1 MTQLVTA
8 TLSSKG
14 QITLPKAA
22 REVLGFKT
30 AGELVGFLVNAETH
44 KVELTRLRVVPEDP
58 DFTAEEYRKLFRLR
72 KERGG
77 KTFRSSQAF
86 LNHLKKL

>member
-22 REVLGFKT
+22 REVLGLKT
-30 AGELVGFLVNAETH
+30 AGELVGFLVDSEAH
-44 KVELTRLRVVPEDP
+44 KVELTRLRVVPEAP
-58 DFTAEEYRKLFRLR
+58 DFTEEEYRKLLRLR

-77 KTFRSSQAF
+77 KTFRSSKAF
-86 LNHLKKL
+86 LDHLKKP